1 MVGFLLRAAITAL
14 GLWVA
19 SEIFD
24 GLQFASPS
32 KLVVAAVLLGVV
44 NAFVR
49 PLAFILTL
57 PLTVLSLGLFL
68 LVLNAAMVGLV
79 AWMVPGFEISG
90 FWTAVGAALDREPRL
105 VGCVERHRVERQGRG
120 IHRPE
125 VGPPVRLPMPCRH
138 RRARP
143 ARSDH
148 DDLEKSPVRVL
159 RPDRAGCAG
168 RHLGQQHRVSRP
180 GHRGGEPA
188 FLAADTGRIQPVARS
203 RSTSCCSG
211 LPSSRGC
218 CSRPAACR
226 CAASGSMCSPA
237 SSSPSAPHSRHS

>member
-24 GLQFASPS
+24 GLYFASPA
-32 KLVVAAVLLGVV
+32 KLLVAAVLLGVV

-90 FWTAVGAALDREPRL
+90 FWTAVGAALVVSL
-105 VGCVERHRVERQGRG
+105 V
-120 IHRPE
+120 
-125 VGPPVRLPMPCRH
+125 
-138 RRARP
+138 
-143 ARSDH
+143 SW
-148 DDLEKSPVRVL
+148 
-159 RPDRAGCAG
+159 
-168 RHLGQQHRVSRP
+168 
-180 GHRGGEPA
+180 
-188 FLAADTGRIQPVARS
+188 
-203 RSTSCCSG
+203 
-211 LPSSRGC
+211 
-218 CSRPAACR
+218 
-226 CAASGSMCSPA
+226 AASSAIGSNGKVEVFTA
-237 SSSPSAPHSRHS
+237 RK